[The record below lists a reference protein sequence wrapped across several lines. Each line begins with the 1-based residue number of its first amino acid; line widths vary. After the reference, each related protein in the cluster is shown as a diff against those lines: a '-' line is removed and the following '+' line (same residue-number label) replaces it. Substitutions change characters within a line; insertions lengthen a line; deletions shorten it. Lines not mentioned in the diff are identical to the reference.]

1 MKFFSYP
8 TEYKRIVYHLILNC
22 SLLLF
27 AAVVMVYAFYQ
38 FPSASTFNYVLIAIP
53 MTGSAVRS
61 VYYAVKLK
69 KMRTAQSSTSEL

>member
-8 TEYKRIVYHLILNC
+8 AEYKRIVYHLILNV

-27 AAVVMVYAFYQ
+27 AIVVLLYAF
-38 FPSASTFNYVLIAIP
+38 FIFLSVPTSNYVIIAIP

-61 VYYAVKLK
+61 VYYVIKLR
-69 KMRTAQSSTSEL
+69 KMRSAQSSASEL

>member
-8 TEYKRIVYHLILNC
+8 AEYKRIVYHLILNV

-27 AAVVMVYAFYQ
+27 ATVVMLYAFYN
-38 FPSASTFNYVLIAIP
+38 FPSASTFNYVIIAIP

-61 VYYAVKLK
+61 VYYAIKLK
-69 KMRTAQSSTSEL
+69 KMRSAQSSASEL

>member
-8 TEYKRIVYHLILNC
+8 AEYKRIVYHLILNG

-27 AAVVMVYAFYQ
+27 AIVVMVYAFYN
-38 FPSASTFNYVLIAIP
+38 FPSASTFNYVIIAIP

-61 VYYAVKLK
+61 VYYVIKLR
-69 KMRTAQSSTSEL
+69 KMRSAQSSASDL